1 MFENLQEK
9 LQRAFK
15 TLRGQATLTEENI
28 DEALREI
35 RLALLEADVNF
46 KVVKQLID
54 QIRVKAVG
62 QDVLTALSP
71 GEQVIKIVRDELV
84 EILGRDTARMKFA
97 SQPPTVILMAGL
109 QGSGKTTTSG
119 KLANWLKNGGHRPLL
134 VSVDVYRPA
143 AREQLKV
150 VAQAVKANIYE
161 GEVGEATPGPRDPRA
176 KEARREAINTGSDV
190 LIVDTAGRLHIDD
203 QLMDEMQLLKRLLNP
218 QEILFVADA
227 MTGQDAV
234 NSADEF
240 HKKLSLTGV
249 VLTKMDGDARG
260 GAALSIRQVTG
271 QPIKFIGVGE
281 KYDALEPF
289 HPDRIVSR
297 ILGMGDILSLIE
309 RAESQIDKKK
319 AQEMATKALTGDGF
333 SLEDFRDQLRQ
344 VKKMGSMKSLLGMLP
359 SIGPFSGLQKAADN
373 VDEGQINRVEA
384 IINSMTTHERNHHE
398 VINGSRRKRIA
409 RGSGTTVQ
417 EVNNLL
423 RQYAQMKKM
432 FKQMGK
438 TVAPRTGLFHQLQG
452 QPAHGVAGIDFH
464 HRLEPAI
471 ALGCAIDEGVD
482 ANRPDIAGA
491 LQFRFEQRKDVAIEA
506 LEAARNVRR
515 FAEQRGYVRR
525 YAAAVVGRR
534 PVGPELSLAVID
546 QAGVAAELQV
556 ARPHLQLD
564 GEIQRALQPGF
575 DDHLSA
581 ILQGTGQ
588 PLLLCRQH
596 L

>member
-15 TLRGQATLTEENI
+15 SLRGQAKLTEENI

-54 QIRVKAVG
+54 QIRAKAVG
-62 QDVLTALSP
+62 QEVLTALSP

-84 EILGRDTARMKFA
+84 EILGKDTARMKFA
-97 SQPPTVILMAGL
+97 SQPPTVVLMAGL

-119 KLANWLKNGGHRPLL
+119 KLANWFKLGGHRPLL

-150 VAQAVKANIYE
+150 VAQAVKAQIYE
-161 GEVGEATPGPRDPRA
+161 GTVGEANTATVERLV
-176 KEARREAINTGSDV
+176 KEARREAIVSGCDV

-203 QLMDEMQLLKRLLNP
+203 QLMDEMQSLKKLLNP
-218 QEILFVADA
+218 SEILFVADA

-240 HKKLSLTGV
+240 HKKLSLTGI

-344 VKKMGSMKSLLGMLP
+344 VKKMGSMKSLMGMLP

-373 VDEGQINRVEA
+373 VDEKQINRVEA
-384 IINSMTTHERNHHE
+384 IINSMTSHERNHHE

-438 TVAPRTGLFHQLQG
+438 PSFARRL
-452 QPAHGVAGIDFH
+452 AGMK
-464 HRLEPAI
+464 L
-471 ALGCAIDEGVD
+471 
-482 ANRPDIAGA
+482 
-491 LQFRFEQRKDVAIEA
+491 
-506 LEAARNVRR
+506 
-515 FAEQRGYVRR
+515 
-525 YAAAVVGRR
+525 
-534 PVGPELSLAVID
+534 
-546 QAGVAAELQV
+546 
-556 ARPHLQLD
+556 
-564 GEIQRALQPGF
+564 PGM
-575 DDHLSA
+575 
-581 ILQGTGQ
+581 
-588 PLLLCRQH
+588 
-596 L
+596 

>member
-15 TLRGQATLTEENI
+15 SLRGQARLTEENI
-28 DEALREI
+28 AEALREI

-46 KVVKQLID
+46 KVVKELID
-54 QIRVKAVG
+54 RIQAKAVG
-62 QDVLTALSP
+62 QEVLTALSP

-84 EILGRDTARMKFA
+84 ETLGKDTARMKFA
-97 SQPPTVILMAGL
+97 SQPPTVVLMAGL

-119 KLANWLKNGGHRPLL
+119 KLAHWFKAGGHRPLL

-150 VAQAVKANIYE
+150 VAQAVKAQIYE
-161 GEVGEATPGPRDPRA
+161 GAVGEATTPGQLTQAVERLV
-176 KEARREAINTGSDV
+176 KEARREAIVSGCDV

-203 QLMDEMQLLKRLLNP
+203 DLMNEMQSLKKLLNP
-218 QEILFVADA
+218 SEILFVADA

-234 NSADEF
+234 RSADEF

-281 KYDALEPF
+281 KYDAFEPF

-309 RAESQIDKKK
+309 RAEQQIDKKK
-319 AQEMATKALTGDGF
+319 AQEMATKALSGDGF

-344 VKKMGSMKSLLGMLP
+344 VKKMGSMKSIMGMLP
-359 SIGPFSGLQKAADN
+359 SIGPFSGLQKAADS
-373 VDEGQINRVEA
+373 VDEKQINRVEA
-384 IINSMTTHERNHHE
+384 IINSMTMHERNHHE
-398 VINGSRRKRIA
+398 VINGSRRKRIS

-438 TVAPRTGLFHQLQG
+438 PSFARRM
-452 QPAHGVAGIDFH
+452 AGMK
-464 HRLEPAI
+464 L
-471 ALGCAIDEGVD
+471 
-482 ANRPDIAGA
+482 
-491 LQFRFEQRKDVAIEA
+491 
-506 LEAARNVRR
+506 
-515 FAEQRGYVRR
+515 
-525 YAAAVVGRR
+525 
-534 PVGPELSLAVID
+534 
-546 QAGVAAELQV
+546 
-556 ARPHLQLD
+556 
-564 GEIQRALQPGF
+564 PGM
-575 DDHLSA
+575 
-581 ILQGTGQ
+581 
-588 PLLLCRQH
+588 
-596 L
+596 

>member
-15 TLRGQATLTEENI
+15 SLRGQAKLTEENI

-46 KVVKQLID
+46 KVVKELID
-54 QIRVKAVG
+54 RIRAKAVG
-62 QDVLTALSP
+62 QEVLTALSP

-84 EILGRDTARMKFA
+84 ETLGHDTARMKFA

-150 VAQAVKANIYE
+150 VAQAVKAQIYE
-161 GEVGEATPGPRDPRA
+161 GEVGEANTAMQLTQAVERLV
-176 KEARREAINTGSDV
+176 KEARREAIVSGCDV

-203 QLMDEMQLLKRLLNP
+203 ELMNEMQSLKRLLNP
-218 QEILFVADA
+218 SEILFVADA

-234 NSADEF
+234 RSADEF

-309 RAESQIDKKK
+309 RAEQQIDKKK

-344 VKKMGSMKSLLGMLP
+344 VKKMGSMKSLMGMLP

-373 VDEGQINRVEA
+373 VDEKQINRVEA
-384 IINSMTTHERNHHE
+384 IINSMTTYERNHHE
-398 VINGSRRKRIA
+398 VINGNRRKRIA
-409 RGSGTTVQ
+409 RGSGTSVQ

-438 TVAPRTGLFHQLQG
+438 PSFARRL
-452 QPAHGVAGIDFH
+452 AGMK
-464 HRLEPAI
+464 L
-471 ALGCAIDEGVD
+471 
-482 ANRPDIAGA
+482 
-491 LQFRFEQRKDVAIEA
+491 
-506 LEAARNVRR
+506 
-515 FAEQRGYVRR
+515 
-525 YAAAVVGRR
+525 
-534 PVGPELSLAVID
+534 
-546 QAGVAAELQV
+546 
-556 ARPHLQLD
+556 
-564 GEIQRALQPGF
+564 PGM
-575 DDHLSA
+575 
-581 ILQGTGQ
+581 
-588 PLLLCRQH
+588 
-596 L
+596 

>member
-15 TLRGQATLTEENI
+15 SLRGQAVLTEENI

-54 QIRVKAVG
+54 QIRVKAIG
-62 QDVLTALSP
+62 QQVMTALSP

-84 EILGRDTARMKFA
+84 EILGRDTARVKFA
-97 SQPPTVILMAGL
+97 SQPPTVVLMAGL

-119 KLANWLKNGGHRPLL
+119 KLANWFKTGGHRPLL

-150 VAQAVKANIYE
+150 VAQAIKAHIYE
-161 GEVGEATPGPRDPRA
+161 GQVGEANTATVERLV
-176 KEARREAINTGSDV
+176 KEARKEAINTGCDV
-190 LIVDTAGRLHIDD
+190 LIVDTAGRLHIDE
-203 QLMDEMQLLKRLLNP
+203 QLMDEMQSLKKLLNP
-218 QEILFVADA
+218 QEILFIADA

-240 HKKLSLTGV
+240 HKKLALTGI

-271 QPIKFIGVGE
+271 QPIKFIGTGE

-297 ILGMGDILSLIE
+297 ILGMGDIMSLIE
-309 RAESQIDKKK
+309 KAEQHVDKKK
-319 AQEMATKALTGDGF
+319 AQEMANRALSGDGF
-333 SLEDFRDQLRQ
+333 SLGDFRDQLQQ
-344 VKKMGSMKSLLGMLP
+344 VKKMGSIQNIMGMLP
-359 SIGPFSGLQKAADN
+359 SIGPFAGLQKHADK
-373 VDEGQINRVEA
+373 VDEKQIGRVEA
-384 IINSMTTHERNHHE
+384 IINSMTVQERNHHE

-409 RGSGTTVQ
+409 RGSGTSVQ

-423 RQYAQMKKM
+423 RQYAQMRKM

-438 TVAPRTGLFHQLQG
+438 ASFGRKL
-452 QPAHGVAGIDFH
+452 AGM
-464 HRLEPAI
+464 
-471 ALGCAIDEGVD
+471 
-482 ANRPDIAGA
+482 
-491 LQFRFEQRKDVAIEA
+491 KM
-506 LEAARNVRR
+506 
-515 FAEQRGYVRR
+515 
-525 YAAAVVGRR
+525 
-534 PVGPELSLAVID
+534 
-546 QAGVAAELQV
+546 
-556 ARPHLQLD
+556 
-564 GEIQRALQPGF
+564 PGM
-575 DDHLSA
+575 
-581 ILQGTGQ
+581 
-588 PLLLCRQH
+588 
-596 L
+596 

>member
-15 TLRGQATLTEENI
+15 SLRGQAKLTEENI

-54 QIRVKAVG
+54 QIRAKAVG
-62 QDVLTALSP
+62 QEVMTALSP
-71 GEQVIKIVRDELV
+71 GEQVIKILRDELV
-84 EILGRDTARMKFA
+84 EILGKDTARMKFA
-97 SQPPTVILMAGL
+97 SQPPTVVLMAGL

-119 KLANWLKNGGHRPLL
+119 KLAHWFKQGGHRPLL

-143 AREQLKV
+143 AREQLKI
-150 VAQAVKANIYE
+150 VAQAVKAHIYE
-161 GEVGEATPGPRDPRA
+161 GQVTEANTA
-176 KEARREAINTGSDV
+176 TVEQLVKEARREAVVSGCDV

-203 QLMDEMQLLKRLLNP
+203 QLMDEMQSLKKLLNP
-218 QEILFVADA
+218 SEILFVADS

-240 HKKLSLTGV
+240 HKKLTLTGV

-309 RAESQIDKKK
+309 RAEQQIDKKK
-319 AQEMATKALTGDGF
+319 AQEMATKALSGDGF

-344 VKKMGSMKSLLGMLP
+344 VKKMGSMKSLMGMLP

-373 VDEGQINRVEA
+373 VDEKQINRVEA
-384 IINSMTTHERNHHE
+384 IINSMTTHERIHHE

-438 TVAPRTGLFHQLQG
+438 PSFARRL
-452 QPAHGVAGIDFH
+452 AGMK
-464 HRLEPAI
+464 L
-471 ALGCAIDEGVD
+471 
-482 ANRPDIAGA
+482 
-491 LQFRFEQRKDVAIEA
+491 
-506 LEAARNVRR
+506 
-515 FAEQRGYVRR
+515 
-525 YAAAVVGRR
+525 
-534 PVGPELSLAVID
+534 
-546 QAGVAAELQV
+546 
-556 ARPHLQLD
+556 
-564 GEIQRALQPGF
+564 PGM
-575 DDHLSA
+575 
-581 ILQGTGQ
+581 
-588 PLLLCRQH
+588 
-596 L
+596 

>member
-15 TLRGQATLTEENI
+15 SLRGQAVLTEENI
-28 DEALREI
+28 SEALKQI

-46 KVVKQLID
+46 KVVKELID
-54 QIRVKAVG
+54 RIQAKAVG
-62 QDVLTALSP
+62 QEVLTALSP

-84 EILGRDTARMKFA
+84 ATLGQDTAKLKFA
-97 SQPPTVILMAGL
+97 SHPPTVVLMAGL

-150 VAQAVKANIYE
+150 VAAAIKANLYE
-161 GEVGEATPGPRDPRA
+161 GEVGEANTATVERLA
-176 KEARREAINTGSDV
+176 KEARREAINSGCDV

-203 QLMDEMQLLKRLLNP
+203 QLMDEMRSLKRLLNP
-218 QEILFVADA
+218 QEILFVADS

-240 HKKLSLTGV
+240 HKKLTLTGV

-271 QPIKFIGVGE
+271 QPIKFIGIGE

-289 HPDRIVSR
+289 LPDRIVSR

-309 RAESQIDKKK
+309 KAESQIDKKK
-319 AQEMATKALTGDGF
+319 ANELASKMLAGDGF

-344 VKKMGSMKSLLGMLP
+344 VRKMGSLQSLMGMLP
-359 SIGPFSGLQKAADN
+359 SIGAFSGIQKAADK
-373 VDEGQINRVEA
+373 VDEKQINRVEA
-384 IINSMTTHERNHHE
+384 IINSMTGYERNHHE
-398 VINGSRRKRIA
+398 SINGSRRKRIA
-409 RGSGTTVQ
+409 RGSGTSVQ

-438 TVAPRTGLFHQLQG
+438 PSFARRM
-452 QPAHGVAGIDFH
+452 AGMKF
-464 HRLEPAI
+464 
-471 ALGCAIDEGVD
+471 
-482 ANRPDIAGA
+482 
-491 LQFRFEQRKDVAIEA
+491 
-506 LEAARNVRR
+506 
-515 FAEQRGYVRR
+515 
-525 YAAAVVGRR
+525 
-534 PVGPELSLAVID
+534 
-546 QAGVAAELQV
+546 
-556 ARPHLQLD
+556 
-564 GEIQRALQPGF
+564 PGM
-575 DDHLSA
+575 
-581 ILQGTGQ
+581 
-588 PLLLCRQH
+588 
-596 L
+596 

>member
-15 TLRGQATLTEENI
+15 SLRGQAKLTEENI

-54 QIRVKAVG
+54 QIRAKAVG
-62 QDVLTALSP
+62 QEVLTALSP

-84 EILGRDTARMKFA
+84 LLLGTDTARVKFA
-97 SQPPTVILMAGL
+97 SQPPTVVLMAGL

-119 KLANWLKNGGHRPLL
+119 KLAHWFKQGGHRPLL

-143 AREQLKV
+143 AREQLKI
-150 VAQAVKANIYE
+150 VAQAVKAHIYE
-161 GEVGEATPGPRDPRA
+161 GEVGEANTATVERLV
-176 KEARREAINTGSDV
+176 KEARREAVVSGCDV

-203 QLMDEMQLLKRLLNP
+203 DLMNEMQSLKKLLNP
-218 QEILFVADA
+218 SEILFVADA

-240 HKKLSLTGV
+240 HKKLTLTGV

-309 RAESQIDKKK
+309 RAEQQIDKKK
-319 AQEMATKALTGDGF
+319 AQEMATKALSGDGF

-344 VKKMGSMKSLLGMLP
+344 VKKMGSMKSLMGMLP
-359 SIGPFSGLQKAADN
+359 SIGPFSGLQKAADK
-373 VDEGQINRVEA
+373 VDEKQINRVEA

-409 RGSGTTVQ
+409 RGSGTTIQ

-423 RQYAQMKKM
+423 RQYAQMRKM

-438 TVAPRTGLFHQLQG
+438 PSFARRL
-452 QPAHGVAGIDFH
+452 AGMK
-464 HRLEPAI
+464 L
-471 ALGCAIDEGVD
+471 
-482 ANRPDIAGA
+482 
-491 LQFRFEQRKDVAIEA
+491 
-506 LEAARNVRR
+506 
-515 FAEQRGYVRR
+515 
-525 YAAAVVGRR
+525 
-534 PVGPELSLAVID
+534 
-546 QAGVAAELQV
+546 
-556 ARPHLQLD
+556 
-564 GEIQRALQPGF
+564 PGM
-575 DDHLSA
+575 
-581 ILQGTGQ
+581 
-588 PLLLCRQH
+588 
-596 L
+596 